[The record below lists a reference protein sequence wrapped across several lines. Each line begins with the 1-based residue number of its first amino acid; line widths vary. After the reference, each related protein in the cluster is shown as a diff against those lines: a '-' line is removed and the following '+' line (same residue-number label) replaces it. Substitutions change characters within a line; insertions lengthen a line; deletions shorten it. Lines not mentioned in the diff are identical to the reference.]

1 MFRSCNVQSAPARL
15 IYWRVMDTDGQSF
28 LDQLANSSGN
38 GFAVRFSRISTR
50 LGLGVYLNGN
60 EVSMLY
66 EAAFYATLCNI
77 ALNGLGGCGGKIKA
91 EKEQIRLSIERE
103 FMAARAKFWTSSGW
117 HALTP
122 SQKESVRNIFLRVS
136 IREDNLA

>member
-1 MFRSCNVQSAPARL
+1 
-15 IYWRVMDTDGQSF
+15 MDTDGQSF

-60 EVSMLY
+60 EVSLLY

-77 ALNGLGGCGGKIKA
+77 AFNGLGGCGGKIKR
-91 EKEQIRLSIERE
+91 EKEQVRIGIERE
-103 FMAARAKFWTSSGW
+103 FMTARNKLLATAGW
-117 HALTP
+117 QGLMP
-122 SQKESVRNIFLRVS
+122 SQKESIRNIFLRVS
-136 IREDNLA
+136 VRVANLA